1 MSCDAN
7 RFVTWNVNSLK
18 VRLPHVLRYLDEKRP
33 TLVALQELKCVTEQV
48 PTEPFAERGYQ
59 ILAFGQP
66 TYNGVALIAPNEW
79 QAQEVHR
86 GNFGLWFFCYTVR
99 TAVTA
104 FRHDEFLF
112 RLWPSRRTEDP
123 AARPS
128 ASLRLPK
135 LRDDPL
141 RKSAHRRGDV
151 AATGQ
156 PDPALSPR
164 DRPTNRLLDASCR
177 IHGV

>member
-7 RFVTWNVNSLK
+7 RFVTWNINSLK

-86 GNFGLWFFCYTVR
+86 RNVHRIRVEERLRHGIVRHEAGDGDGCY
-99 TAVTA
+99 
-104 FRHDEFLF
+104 
-112 RLWPSRRTEDP
+112 P
-123 AARPS
+123 
-128 ASLRLPK
+128 
-135 LRDDPL
+135 
-141 RKSAHRRGDV
+141 
-151 AATGQ
+151 
-156 PDPALSPR
+156 
-164 DRPTNRLLDASCR
+164 
-177 IHGV
+177 